1 MPSNTEMNNRDV
13 ASPLVG
19 DAWVICAGVAQP
31 PSAAVHSGGPLCHIQ
46 LFALCVVVFAAL
58 AGGCQ
63 LMVNPFKDE
72 LAGPQSTTTASVDGV
87 RAANAAPAVR
97 QRGYAPVEIHAENG
111 AVTHGPLYFEDPF
124 EDKGSEDGQFA
135 WSGEDYLQAA
145 YWRGRFLVNTLL
157 FPISAIVT
165 PPWTVMES
173 DGHLSRQALAMD
185 HDAQRAAEASSA
197 APPHHDEGAAVQAGG

>member
-1 MPSNTEMNNRDV
+1 MLSNTEMNDRDV

-19 DAWVICAGVAQP
+19 DARRAPAEKGGVPRAAYP
-31 PSAAVHSGGPLCHIQ
+31 PVLALLVSAVLQS
-46 LFALCVVVFAAL
+46 
-58 AGGCQ
+58 GCQ

-72 LAGPQSTTTASVDGV
+72 LVGPPSATTASVDGV
-87 RAANAAPAVR
+87 RAANAAPSVR
-97 QRGYAPVEIHAENG
+97 QRGYAPVEIHAESG
-111 AVTHGPLYFEDPF
+111 AVTHGPLYFEDPY
-124 EDKGSEDGQFA
+124 EEKGSADGQFA
-135 WSGEDYLQAA
+135 WTREDYFQAA
-145 YWRGRFLVNTLL
+145 YWRGRFLVNVLL

-173 DGHLSRQALAMD
+173 DGRLSRQALGMD